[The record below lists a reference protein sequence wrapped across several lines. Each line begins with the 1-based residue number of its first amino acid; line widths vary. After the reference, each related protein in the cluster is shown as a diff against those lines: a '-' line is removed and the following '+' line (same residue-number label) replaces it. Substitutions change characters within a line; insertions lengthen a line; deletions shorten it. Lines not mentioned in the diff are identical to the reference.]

1 MPIWLSRIILMS
13 KYFSGSRPLRHNEIQ
28 LYFTQLVYI
37 AASVIDCRVFVE
49 TGCLGYVI
57 SALSSHDA
65 DMRAAA
71 LHVIYR
77 YQVQG
82 HTASHKLI

>member
-1 MPIWLSRIILMS
+1 M
-13 KYFSGSRPLRHNEIQ
+13 
-28 LYFTQLVYI
+28 YI